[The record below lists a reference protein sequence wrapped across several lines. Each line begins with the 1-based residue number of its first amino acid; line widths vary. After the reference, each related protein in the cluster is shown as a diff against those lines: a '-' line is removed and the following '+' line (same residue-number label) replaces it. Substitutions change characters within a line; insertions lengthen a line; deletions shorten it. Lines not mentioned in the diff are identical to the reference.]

1 MSTGSKRG
9 QRWLDSIAR
18 WSAGGSGD
26 VGSSAALDRK
36 GPNPPGG
43 TSRRT
48 ALRMAAGAG
57 AIAVIAPARL
67 LRPSEAGAI
76 DTNSPLEKCILDNYT
91 SVYND
96 LKACTRQPLEEYDDI
111 SEAIALEEIHLREQK
126 KPSAR
131 ARIKKNLA
139 RSRRERARAEK
150 AVDFCNALFLE
161 ERANGEAKCQ
171 ATCNT
176 GITLS
181 RRRAGEECSAPP
193 GAPGGG
199 ESSGG
204 GGGGTA
210 GCEPGSVLCGNYCC
224 NLEYATCAGC
234 NGTPICCRIGGNC
247 CPGG

>member
-1 MSTGSKRG
+1 MSNGSKRG

-18 WSAGGSGD
+18 WSAGARGDAGSP
-26 VGSSAALDRK
+26 AALDGE
-36 GPNPPGG
+36 GPSAPGG
-43 TSRRT
+43 MSRRT

-57 AIAVIAPARL
+57 ALAVIAPTRL
-67 LRPSEAGAI
+67 LQPSGASAI

-91 SVYND
+91 TVYGD
-96 LKACTRQPLEEYDDI
+96 LKACTSQPLEEYDDI
-111 SEAIALEEIHLREQK
+111 SESIAIEEIHLREQK

-131 ARIKKNLA
+131 RRIKKNLA

-171 ATCNT
+171 ETCNT
-176 GITLS
+176 ASTRAA
-181 RRRAGEECSAPP
+181 RRRAGEQCKSPP
-193 GAPGGG
+193 GEP
-199 ESSGG
+199 GG
-204 GGGGTA
+204 GGGGGSG
-210 GCEPGSVLCGNYCC
+210 GCEPGSVLCGDYCC
-224 NLEYATCAGC
+224 SLEYATCAGC

>member
-1 MSTGSKRG
+1 MSNGSNRA

-18 WSAGGSGD
+18 WSVGGRGD
-26 VGSSAALDRK
+26 VGSPAAPD
-36 GPNPPGG
+36 GEAPNPPGG

-67 LRPSEAGAI
+67 LQPPDAGAI
-76 DTNSPLEKCILDNYT
+76 DTNSPLEKCILDSYT

-96 LKACTRQPLEEYDDI
+96 LKACTREPLEAYDDI
-111 SEAIALEEIHLREQK
+111 SEAIAEEEIQLREQK
-126 KPSAR
+126 SPSAR
-131 ARIKKNLA
+131 ARIKKKLA
-139 RSRRERARAEK
+139 KSRRERARAEK

-176 GITLS
+176 GITQS
-181 RRRAGEECSAPP
+181 RRRAGEECSAAP
-193 GAPGGG
+193 GAGGG
-199 ESSGG
+199 AESGSGG
-204 GGGGTA
+204 GGGSG
-210 GCEPGSVLCGNYCC
+210 GCEPGSVLCGDYCC
-224 NLEYATCAGC
+224 SLEYATCAGC